1 MGQDLGGIDV
11 VVRDEWDDGDDHSAG
26 VGGGVDPRDVQHS
39 QDIVVD
45 LAAERVF
52 DGMADLGAE
61 LKRLSA
67 RAMRSA
73 RATTPTTRSAS

>member
-11 VVRDEWDDGDDHSAG
+11 VIRDERDDGDDHSAG

-39 QDIVVD
+39 QDVVID

-52 DGMADLGAE
+52 DGVPDLRAE

-67 RAMRSA
+67 GTMWSA